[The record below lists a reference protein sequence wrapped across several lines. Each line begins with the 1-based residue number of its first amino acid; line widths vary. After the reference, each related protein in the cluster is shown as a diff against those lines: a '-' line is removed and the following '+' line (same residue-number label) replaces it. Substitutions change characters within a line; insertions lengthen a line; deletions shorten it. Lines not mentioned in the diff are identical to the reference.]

1 MLLASDCVKPVARA
15 YDRGLRLRDRLA
27 AHGKDHRAVN
37 FLRSLEPAEY
47 ESFAAVADRKSF
59 ARDSQLMSE
68 GDPAEHVMVIVSG
81 WTRITV
87 RSAGGERTVAER
99 GPGQLVGERAALRRN
114 VRSATV
120 TALTEVTALVMRTE
134 DFASFVTAHSRV
146 LDVVENQIYDRL
158 TEDPEGYSPDGWPG
172 GFPLQIASD
181 TLAARRREQALAG
194 ENCTVILTDVVAFGA
209 RNRTDRHRLIIRR
222 EGWLMMQASLG
233 PLWNACFAE
242 DRGDGLLIVAPP
254 HVPTA
259 RIIEGIH
266 RELPGRLRM
275 HNSDYAE
282 PCQIRLRLAVNV
294 GPVTTDAL
302 GMSGDA
308 IIRTARLVDAPAL
321 KEAMAETGRG
331 LGIIVSEFVYETA
344 VEHADQYIDADRYQ
358 KVLVSIKE
366 FQSSA
371 WMRLYDLSP
380 LVRDPLAPGAGTG
393 VRHPGS
399 GWA

>member
-1 MLLASDCVKPVARA
+1 MQMLLTSDRVKPVAQA
-15 YDRGLRLRDRLA
+15 YARGLRLRDRLAA

-47 ESFAAVADRKSF
+47 DSFAAVADRRSF
-59 ARDSQLMSE
+59 ARDTQLMSE
-68 GDPAEHVMVIVSG
+68 GAPADHVMVIVSG

-87 RSAGGERTVAER
+87 GGSGGQRTVAER
-99 GPGQLVGERAALRRN
+99 GPGQLVGERAALRQN

-120 TALTEVTALVMRTE
+120 TALTEVTALVMPTE
-134 DFASFVTAHSRV
+134 DFASFVTAHPRV

-181 TLAARRREQALAG
+181 ALAARRRAKALAG

-209 RNRTDRHRLIIRR
+209 RHRTDRHRLIIRR
-222 EGWLMMQASLG
+222 EGWLMMQAALG

-242 DRGDGLLIVAPP
+242 DRGDGLLVVAPP
-254 HVPTA
+254 HIPTA
-259 RIIEGIH
+259 RIMEGIH
-266 RELPGRLRM
+266 RELPSRLRL
-275 HNSDYAE
+275 HNSTYTE
-282 PCQIRLRLAVNV
+282 PCHIQLRLAVNV
-294 GPVTTDAL
+294 GPVTTDPL

-308 IIRTARLVDAPAL
+308 IIRTSRLVEAPAL
-321 KEAMAETGRG
+321 KQAMAEKAYG

-344 VEHADQYIDADRYQ
+344 VEHADQFIDADKYQ
-358 KVLVSIKE
+358 KVDVSLKE

-371 WMRLYDLSP
+371 WMRLYDRSL
-380 LVRDPLAPGAGTG
+380 LLRDRLAAWPCTGGPPG
-393 VRHPGS
+393 
-399 GWA
+399 